1 MEMAMAKAKAAVFM
15 GLVSTDGIRY
25 DCAGLVLMLLCFGAF
40 VRHLRKRDVAD
51 DVQNRRPEGFQM
63 QDYKAEKRE
72 KENGS
77 MTGYSAQRMVA
88 MALYSLLR
96 HFGLQFFL
104 SECLSLSLPIPCLS
118 PPRYVR
124 VCVYTGTVFWKLNCR
139 SRDGR
144 NVKYCKGGKGSI
156 PVSRFSCQGN
166 GTVACCR
173 IK

>member
-88 MALYSLLR
+88 MAFYSLLR

-104 SECLSLSLPIPCLS
+104 SECLSLSLSPHSLPLSASLCTCVCIP
-118 PPRYVR
+118 Y
-124 VCVYTGTVFWKLNCR
+124 
-139 SRDGR
+139 
-144 NVKYCKGGKGSI
+144 SI
-156 PVSRFSCQGN
+156 LEIELPEQR
-166 GTVACCR
+166 R
-173 IK
+173 